1 MTSTATETRWLTAE
15 QQHAWRTYL
24 MGTTQLTVRL
34 DRDLQERH
42 DLSLPEYE
50 ILVRL
55 SEADE
60 RKMRMSE
67 LADSLNH
74 SRSRLTHTVAR
85 MENDGL
91 LTRSN
96 CPDDRRGI
104 FAELTD
110 AGVAKLVEAAPTHVE
125 GVRSYLIDI
134 TSPEDL
140 AVVERVFG
148 AVADAICGG
157 RPWPGSYTES
167 AQEAPAPG

>member
-1 MTSTATETRWLTAE
+1 MTSTATATATRWLTPD
-15 QQHAWRTYL
+15 QQRAWRTYL

-50 ILVRL
+50 IMVRL
-55 SEADE
+55 SEAED
-60 RKMRMSE
+60 RRMRMSE

-85 MENDGL
+85 MEADGL
-91 LTRSN
+91 LARTS
-96 CPDDRRGI
+96 CPSDRRGI

-110 AGVAKLVEAAPTHVE
+110 TGVARLVEAAPTHVE
-125 GVRSYLIDI
+125 GVRRHLIDI

-148 AVADAICGG
+148 AVAESICGEQ
-157 RPWPGSYTES
+157 PWPGGSFS
-167 AQEAPAPG
+167 RG

>member
-1 MTSTATETRWLTAE
+1 MTSTAIATRWLTSDE
-15 QQHAWRTYL
+15 QRAWRTYL

-50 ILVRL
+50 IMVRL
-55 SEADE
+55 SETED
-60 RKMRMSE
+60 RRMRMSD

-85 MENDGL
+85 MERDGL
-91 LTRSN
+91 LARSA

-110 AGVAKLVEAAPTHVE
+110 AGMRRLVEAAPTHVE
-125 GVRSYLIDI
+125 GVRQHLIDI
-134 TSPEDL
+134 ASPDDL
-140 AVVERVFG
+140 AVIERVFG
-148 AVADAICGG
+148 AVAESICGE
-157 RPWPGSYTES
+157 RPWPGTY
-167 AQEAPAPG
+167 PD

>member
-1 MTSTATETRWLTAE
+1 MTSTATGTRWLTAD
-15 QQHAWRTYL
+15 QQRAWRAYL

-50 ILVRL
+50 IMVRL
-55 SEADE
+55 SEAED
-60 RKMRMSE
+60 RRMRMSD
-67 LADSLNH
+67 LADSLSH

-85 MENDGL
+85 MERDGL
-91 LTRSN
+91 LARSA

-104 FAELTD
+104 FAELTE
-110 AGVAKLVEAAPTHVE
+110 AGMRRLVEAAPTHVE
-125 GVRSYLIDI
+125 GVRRHLIDI

-148 AVADAICGG
+148 AVAESICGE
-157 RPWPGSYTES
+157 RPWPGSYT
-167 AQEAPAPG
+167 AD

>member
-1 MTSTATETRWLTAE
+1 MTTTATATRWLTSQ

-24 MGTTQLTVRL
+24 MGTNQLTVRL

-50 ILVRL
+50 IMVRL

-85 MENDGL
+85 MEADGL
-91 LTRSN
+91 LARTS
-96 CPDDRRGI
+96 CPSDRRGI

-110 AGVAKLVEAAPTHVE
+110 AGMERLVEAAPTHVE
-125 GVRSYLIDI
+125 GVRRYLIDI

-140 AVVERVFG
+140 AVIERVFG
-148 AVADAICGG
+148 AVAESICGE
-157 RPWPGSYTES
+157 RPWPGTYK
-167 AQEAPAPG
+167 AD

>member
-1 MTSTATETRWLTAE
+1 MASMTTTATATRWLSSQE
-15 QQHAWRTYL
+15 QHAWRTYL
-24 MGTTQLTVRL
+24 MGTNQLTVRL

-50 ILVRL
+50 IMVRL

-60 RKMRMSE
+60 RRMRMSE

-85 MENDGL
+85 MEADGL
-91 LTRSN
+91 LARTS
-96 CPDDRRGI
+96 CPSDRRGI

-110 AGVAKLVEAAPTHVE
+110 AGMERLVEAAPTHVE
-125 GVRSYLIDI
+125 GVRRHLIDI

-140 AVVERVFG
+140 AVIERVFG
-148 AVADAICGG
+148 AVAESICGE
-157 RPWPGSYTES
+157 RPWPGTYK
-167 AQEAPAPG
+167 AD